1 MKNIRNFS
9 IIAHIDHGK
18 STLSDRLIQLTN
30 TVAERDMK
38 EQLLDSMDLERER
51 GITIKMQAVRM
62 NYTAKDGQSYILN
75 LIDTPGHV
83 DFSYEVSR
91 SLSACEGVLLLV
103 DAAQGIEA
111 QTMANFYLALE
122 HDLEIIPVINKVDL
136 PSAEPEKVLKDI
148 ELALGISP
156 EDCLLCSAKSGQ
168 GVAALLE
175 AIVDKVP
182 PPKNEG
188 LDYPLRA
195 LIYDAHYDDYR
206 GVISYIRVFDG
217 EIVQGQMIK
226 MMATDRKFEVAEV
239 GFFTPKMI
247 PSQSIKSGEVGYV
260 ISGIKTLDDSRVGDT
275 ITDSMRPA
283 EVPLSGYEKA
293 KPMVFSGI
301 YPVDTE
307 EFKELGKVLEKLK
320 LSDASLNYETESSQA
335 LGFGYRCGF
344 LGLLHMEIIQERIQR
359 EFNIEIVLTAPN
371 VTYKINKNNGETV
384 MLENPS
390 QFPDPTYIDSIFEPY
405 MGLSI
410 ITPNEYM
417 GAVMTLAQEARGD
430 YKKAEMLDSKRQ
442 MLTFSM
448 PLNELITGFF
458 DQLKSRTRGYASM
471 DYWFEEFR
479 SSKLVKV
486 EILINGESVDALS
499 FISHRD
505 KAEMIGR
512 KFAIKLK
519 EIIPQQMFEV
529 PIQGIIGGK
538 IICRETIRA
547 LRKNVT
553 AKCYG
558 GDISRKRKLLEKQ
571 KKGKK
576 KMKQLGNVTVPK
588 EAFLSL
594 LKTSE

>member
-30 TVAERDMK
+30 TVEERDMK

-62 NYTAKDGQSYILN
+62 NYSAKNGQSYVLN

-148 ELALGISP
+148 EIVLGIAP

-168 GVAALLE
+168 GVADILE

-195 LIYDAHYDDYR
+195 LIYDAYYDDYR

-217 EIVQGQMIK
+217 EIVQGQVIK
-226 MMATDRKFEVAEV
+226 MMATDRKFEVAEL
-239 GFFTPKMI
+239 GFFTPKMS

-260 ISGIKTLDDSRVGDT
+260 ISGIKKLEDSRVGDT
-275 ITDSMRPA
+275 ITDSMWPA

-390 QFPDPTYIDSIFEPY
+390 QFPDPTYIDTIFEPC

-410 ITPNEYM
+410 IMPNEYM

-471 DYWFEEFR
+471 DYWFEEFKP
-479 SSKLVKV
+479 SNLVKV

-512 KFAIKLK
+512 KLAIKLK

-529 PIQGIIGGK
+529 PIQGVIGGK